1 VLLGCGQER
10 VDEVRIGF
18 LPTTEGQF
26 RESGEAMVRA
36 AELALQQA
44 NDSGGIVVDG
54 RSRRVTLV
62 TESLPAVPEESA
74 RGVQTLV
81 NHGNVVAIV
90 GPSLSDIAVTAAVYA
105 NQARVPMVSP
115 GASHPDVTADK
126 PFVFRVTSADPVQ
139 PRAMGKFAREDLQ
152 ASRAAVLF
160 EVTQVYNRG
169 IASVFREE
177 FETRGGEVV
186 AFEAYEAGREDFGA
200 QLTTILLARP
210 DVLYLPNYP
219 DDVRRQV
226 RQARLVGMEATLLG
240 SGAWSLL
247 VLDGADHF
255 DGAYFSSS
263 WNLDID
269 RSESRAFVET
279 YRTTFAQ
286 DPATLAALTYD
297 AFGLILSALR
307 ETGSVDGERLRVALQ
322 NMRGYPGVTGS
333 ISCEGSGN
341 PVKATAI
348 LRVEGGRPR
357 FHRWI
362 AR

>member
-1 VLLGCGQER
+1 
-10 VDEVRIGF
+10 
-18 LPTTEGQF
+18 
-26 RESGEAMVRA
+26 MVHA
-36 AELALQQA
+36 AELAVEQA
-44 NDSGGIVVDG
+44 NAAGGIVVDG
-54 RSRRVTLV
+54 RPRRVTLV
-62 TESLPAVPEESA
+62 TELLSPVPEESA

-81 NHGNVVAIV
+81 NQGNVVAIV
-90 GPSLSDIAVTAAVYA
+90 GPSLSDLAVTAAVYA
-105 NQARVPMVSP
+105 NQSGVPMVSP

-160 EVTQVYNRG
+160 EVTQVYSRD
-169 IASVFREE
+169 IASLFREE
-177 FETRGGEVV
+177 FESRGGEVV
-186 AFEAYEAGREDFGA
+186 AFEAYASGREDFGA

-226 RQARLVGMEATLLG
+226 RQARMLGLEATLLG

-247 VLDGADHF
+247 VLDDAHHF
-255 DGAYFSSS
+255 DGAFFSSS
-263 WNLDID
+263 WNKDVD
-269 RSESRAFVET
+269 RSESRVFVET

-297 AFGLILSALR
+297 AFGLIFSALR
-307 ETGSVDGERLRVALQ
+307 ETGSVDGDELRVALQ
-322 NMRGYPGVTGS
+322 NLRGYSGVTGS
-333 ISCEGSGN
+333 ISYEGSGD

-348 LRVEGGRPR
+348 LSIEGGRPR

-362 AR
+362 MR